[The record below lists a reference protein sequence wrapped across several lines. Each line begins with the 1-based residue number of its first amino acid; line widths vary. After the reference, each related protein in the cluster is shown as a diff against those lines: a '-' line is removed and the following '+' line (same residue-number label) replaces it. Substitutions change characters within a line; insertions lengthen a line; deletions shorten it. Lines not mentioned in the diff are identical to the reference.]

1 MPTWAWVLIIV
12 IVLIGIAS
20 CFKEGRWFLVA
31 TFELLADIANI
42 FD

>member
-1 MPTWAWVLIIV
+1 MPVWAWVLISV
-12 IVLIGIAS
+12 IALLLIAS
-20 CFKEGRWFLVA
+20 CFKGGRAVIVV